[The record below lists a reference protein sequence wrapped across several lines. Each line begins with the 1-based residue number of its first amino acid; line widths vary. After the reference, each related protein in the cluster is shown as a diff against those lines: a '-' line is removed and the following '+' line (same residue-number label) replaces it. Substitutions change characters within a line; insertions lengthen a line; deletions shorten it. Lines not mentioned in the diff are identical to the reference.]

1 MNGQILLDD
10 SSFIVVKIKLE
21 SRRLVR
27 PLGHRDPVL
36 VVVLGAD
43 VVPALHDG
51 DGGDDT
57 RGGCSYNYVF
67 PS

>member
-1 MNGQILLDD
+1 MDGQILLDD
-10 SSFIVVKIKLE
+10 SSLIVVKIKLK

-27 PLGHRDPVL
+27 PLGYRDL
-36 VVVLGAD
+36 LLAALLGAD

-57 RGGCSYNYVF
+57 RGCCSYN
-67 PS
+67 